1 MGDTSRFYESVRNKY
16 PKLKDGTRVH
26 MWPKENIIIGP
37 IYDEANGYKK
47 SIGNVDSLSWKQ
59 IVVLVECDGKN
70 TTEDIINILFNR
82 YRNIPD
88 VREKVMEFFMFYEN
102 VYLTFEDEIQTLSS
116 VFEITGNKTYLTPL
130 YFTIEI
136 DGNNNTN
143 KYFSEITSLLKCM
156 YEKGCRFI
164 EVIGEDILKN
174 KNMREVFQYMLDHF
188 DLVVVTKDS
197 FTIDRSLIKELDN
210 YRHKVIWKVY
220 SKNDDTHV
228 KLKEDIKITSLI
240 KRGHTVVRGDREK
253 AIKIEDMRFKDTKER
268 FSKYG
273 AEWSHLHISSDG
285 SVKSYSLQKDKRI
298 YLGNIFDNSVEEIFL
313 EMQNRID
320 KLEIM
325 YQ

>member
-1 MGDTSRFYESVRNKY
+1 MGNTSRFYESVKNKY

-26 MWPKENIIIGP
+26 MWPKENLIIAP
-37 IYDEANGYKK
+37 IYDEENGYKK

-59 IVVLVECDGKN
+59 IIVLTECDGKN
-70 TTEDIINILFNR
+70 TTEDIINILSNR

-88 VREKVMEFFMFYEN
+88 VIDQIMEFFMFYEN
-102 VYLTFEDEIQTLSS
+102 VYLTFEDEVQTLSS
-116 VFEITGNKTYLTPL
+116 VFEITGNKVYLTPL

-136 DGNNNTN
+136 DGNNNTSQ
-143 KYFSEITSLLKCM
+143 YFSEITSLLKCM

-164 EVIGEDILKN
+164 EIIGEDILKN
-174 KNMREVFQYMLDHF
+174 KNMRKVFQYMLDHF
-188 DLVVVTKDS
+188 DLIVVTRDC

-253 AIKIEDMRFKDTKER
+253 AIKIEDMRFIDTKER

-273 AEWSHLHISSDG
+273 AEWSHLYISSDG

-298 YLGNIFDNSVEEIFL
+298 YLGNIFDHSVEEIFL
-313 EMQNRID
+313 EMQNKID
-320 KLEIM
+320 KREIV